1 MWVQI
6 LQGMFTEYKSKKAG
20 KQMYKILIKYSTD
33 HNLWKQYGTT
43 TSSTASDTITFQEF
57 QTDDVEI
64 LKAEIIKL
72 DQQYGFE
79 NIKVYK
85 DVTAN
90 YSVEITEEE

>member
-1 MWVQI
+1 
-6 LQGMFTEYKSKKAG
+6 
-20 KQMYKILIKYSTD
+20 MYKILIKYNTD

-43 TSSTASDTITFQEF
+43 TSYTTNSDTTTTFQEF
-57 QTDDVEI
+57 QTDDVEV
-64 LKAEIIKL
+64 LKEEIIKL
-72 DQQYGFE
+72 DKKYGFE

>member
-1 MWVQI
+1 
-6 LQGMFTEYKSKKAG
+6 
-20 KQMYKILIKYSTD
+20 MYKILIKYNTD

-43 TSSTASDTITFQEF
+43 TSSTTNSDTTTTFQEF
-57 QTDDVEI
+57 QTDDVEV
-64 LKAEIIKL
+64 LKEEIIKL
-72 DQQYGFE
+72 DKKYGFE

>member
-1 MWVQI
+1 
-6 LQGMFTEYKSKKAG
+6 
-20 KQMYKILIKYSTD
+20 MYKILIKYNTD

-43 TSSTASDTITFQEF
+43 ISSTTNSDTITTFQEF
-57 QTDDVEI
+57 QTDDVET
-64 LKAEIIKL
+64 LKEEIIKL
-72 DQQYGFE
+72 DKKYGFE